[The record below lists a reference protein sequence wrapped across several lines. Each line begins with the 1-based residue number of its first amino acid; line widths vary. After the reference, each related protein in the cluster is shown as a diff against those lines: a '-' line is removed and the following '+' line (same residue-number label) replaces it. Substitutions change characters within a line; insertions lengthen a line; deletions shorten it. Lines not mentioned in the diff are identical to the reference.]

1 MNRLILLAAVAAG
14 RTAKVSFRLRAAARR
29 LVRHGRLRFSVR
41 IAARIG
47 AGAPVSAK
55 RTLTLR
61 VKA

>member
-41 IAARIG
+41 IG